1 MTREEIVK
9 LFDRHREAFARRDAE
24 ALAADNAEDGVL
36 ESPMAGGTVNG
47 REAIARIH
55 REWFAGFPDVS
66 ADWTD
71 LMIDGDR
78 VVQMARMS
86 GTDTGGFMGLPPTG
100 KGFLFPIVLMFTL
113 KDGRIAHERRIYDF
127 TGMLVQIGVL
137 KAKPV

>member
-9 LFDRHREAFARRDAE
+9 LFDRRHDAYARLDAE
-24 ALAADNAEDGVL
+24 ALAADHAEDGVL
-36 ESPMAGGTVNG
+36 ESPTAGGTVYG
-47 REAIARIH
+47 REAIAKIYRG
-55 REWFAGFPDVS
+55 WFAGFPDVS
-66 ADWTD
+66 MDWND
-71 LMIDGDR
+71 LMIDGDS
-78 VVQMARMS
+78 VVQMATAS

-100 KGFLFPIVLMFTL
+100 KGFLFPIVFMFTL